1 MIEDLLKRS
10 SAASKT
16 IPGLNQDLVRRVL
29 LALADE
35 LERSYAEIVSAN
47 ALDLAKLSPDDYK
60 YDRLRLDEGR
70 LKGIASDIRNVASL
84 KSPVGELIERRIL
97 PNGLDLSKVRV
108 PFGIVGVI
116 YEARPNVTYDV
127 FSICLKSG
135 NACVLKGGS
144 DAANS
149 NEASVAL
156 IRRVL
161 AAHGIDENIVT
172 LLPANR
178 AATAELLAAKGLV
191 DLIIPRGSRQLI
203 DFVTANAK
211 VPVIETGA
219 GVCHCYID
227 VSADLSKAIRI
238 VDNAKTRRVS
248 VCNALDCLLIHSS
261 RLCDLPAVCAPLSA
275 AGAGIFADERAYA
288 VLDGVYPSA
297 LLHRATG
304 EDFGR
309 EFLSMN
315 LSVRTVDSLEEAV
328 SHIGEYGTGHS
339 ESIVSEDSA
348 AVETFFLNVDA
359 ACVYSNAP
367 TSFTDGA
374 QFGLG
379 AEIGIST
386 QKMHARGPMAL
397 QELTTYK
404 WLIRGEGQIRP
415 K

>member
-1 MIEDLLKRS
+1 MIADLLKK
-10 SAASKT
+10 ASVASRT
-16 IPGLNQDLVRRVL
+16 IPGLNQDLVCRVL
-29 LALADE
+29 LDLADE
-35 LERSYAEIVSAN
+35 LERSYAEIVRAN
-47 ALDLAKLSPDDYK
+47 ALDLDKLSPDDYK
-60 YDRLRLDEGR
+60 YDRLRLDEQR
-70 LKGIASDIRNVASL
+70 LRGIASDIRNVASL

-97 PNGLDLSKVRV
+97 PNGLDLRKVRV
-108 PFGIVGVI
+108 PFGVVGVI

-161 AAHGIDENIVT
+161 TANGVDENIVT
-172 LLPANR
+172 LLPSDR
-178 AATAELLAAKGLV
+178 EATAELLAAKGLV
-191 DLIIPRGSRQLI
+191 DLVIPRGSRQLI

-227 VSADLSKAIRI
+227 SSADLSKAIRI

-261 RLCDLPAVCAPLSA
+261 RLGDLPAICQPLSN
-275 AGAGIFADERAYA
+275 AGAGIYADDRAFAA
-288 VLDGVYPSA
+288 LDGVYPSD
-297 LLHRATG
+297 LLNKASDD
-304 EDFGR
+304 DFGR

-315 LSVRTVDSLEEAV
+315 LSVKVVDNLDEAI

-339 ESIVSEDSA
+339 ESIVSENEEAIDR
-348 AVETFFLNVDA
+348 FFLNVDA

-404 WLIRGEGQIRP
+404 WIIRGEGQVRP
-415 K
+415 